1 MSLWVPLKSH
11 SRNGAK
17 SMVSTRNNDSLNIVL
32 PALVHLPRRAE
43 RRSGDAI
50 RRTFVDLGPLSTSL
64 SSEEHQIVYGRR
76 GTGKTHAL
84 ENLVQQVRSS
94 KATAISI
101 DLRTIGSAGSY
112 YLAGPD
118 SIASSATHVIVDL
131 LEETHHQLVDR
142 SLELIED
149 GVDVTTLVRHL
160 DALAVASADIEVV
173 GNTET
178 SEESAAAR
186 HDSRGLEAAFSGAAS
201 LALTVAR
208 TDERSRKYRRSQA
221 GLERYSLK
229 FGPIARSLAGA
240 VACLPH
246 HTLWIVLDEWSA
258 LPLGVQPLVADFL
271 RRCWLPVAGLVVKI
285 AAIQARSQFNLYGG
299 GHYLGLELGADIM
312 QDLDLDEYLAWNE
325 RNRRADEFFQQL
337 FSQHI
342 SEYWRARGKNLQPE
356 EARRRLWSAIPPSDF
371 PYLVMA
377 GGGVPRDAI
386 NVASIAVGESGYN
399 KVDWLHI
406 SSATRK
412 WFLNDKEGH
421 IRSDHASRRVL
432 QNLRMYAKT
441 QHRRGFM
448 LERHHD
454 GQAPEIQDLYDAR
467 IVHRIARGVGPEAKY
482 DAFLLDFGVYA
493 DMASESD
500 RMKGWRENW
509 LSKWS
514 DFDPVKAPEVRQ
526 SVLSIEDL
534 RSAKR

>member
-1 MSLWVPLKSH
+1 MASSH
-11 SRNGAK
+11 
-17 SMVSTRNNDSLNIVL
+17 NNEALNIVL

-50 RRTFVDLGPLSTSL
+50 RRTFVDLGTLSTSL
-64 SSEEHQIVYGRR
+64 STEEHQIIYGRR

-84 ENLVQQVRSS
+84 ENLVQQIRSGE
-94 KATAISI
+94 ATAISI

-118 SIASSATHVIVDL
+118 GIATGATRVIVDL
-131 LEETHHQLVDR
+131 LEETHHQLLHR
-142 SLELIED
+142 SLQLMDD
-149 GVDVTTLVRHL
+149 GVDVTLLVRHL
-160 DALAVASADIEVV
+160 DALAAASADVEVV

-178 SEESAAAR
+178 SEELASARRDNHSFGA
-186 HDSRGLEAAFSGAAS
+186 SVSGSPS
-201 LALTVAR
+201 LALSVAAAE
-208 TDERSRKYRRSQA
+208 ERSRTYKRSQA

-229 FGPIARSLAGA
+229 FGPIARSLAGV

-246 HTLWIVLDEWSA
+246 NTLWIVLDEWSA

-299 GHYLGLELGADIM
+299 GQYLGLELGADIM
-312 QDLDLDEYLAWNE
+312 QDLDLDEYLAWNA
-325 RNRRADEFFQQL
+325 RSSRADEFFHLL

-342 SEYWRARGKNLQPE
+342 SEYWRAKGRNIKPE
-356 EARRRLWSAIPPSDF
+356 EARQRLRYAIPPSDF

-386 NVASIAVGESGYN
+386 SVASMAASESGYH
-399 KVDWLHI
+399 KIDWQHI
-406 SSATRK
+406 SAATRK
-412 WFLNDKEGH
+412 WFLNDKESY

-432 QNLRMYAKT
+432 QNLRMYVKT

-448 LERHHD
+448 LDRHHD
-454 GQAPEIQDLYDAR
+454 GRAPEIQDLYDAR
-467 IVHRIARGVGPEAKY
+467 IVHRIVRGVGPEAKY
-482 DAFLLDFGVYA
+482 DAFLLDFGLYA
-493 DMASESD
+493 DMVSESD
-500 RMKGWRENW
+500 RLKGWRENW

-514 DFDPVKAPEVRQ
+514 DFDTTKAPEVRQ
-526 SVLSIEDL
+526 SVLLMEDL
-534 RSAKR
+534 RRIKR